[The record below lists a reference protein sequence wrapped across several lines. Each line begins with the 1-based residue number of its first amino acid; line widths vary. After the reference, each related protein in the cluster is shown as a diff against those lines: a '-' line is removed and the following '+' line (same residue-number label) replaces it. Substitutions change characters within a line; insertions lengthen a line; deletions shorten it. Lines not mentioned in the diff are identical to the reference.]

1 MPESVKLSFT
11 LELGNNSMRPSFP
24 KLTTALLLAAVAT
37 VLSEKTVAP
46 EIALWPLT
54 VTWPETESSP
64 DGPFAPGVA
73 STTIEYTLKT
83 ATARQNAMDLRL
95 KFC

>member
-1 MPESVKLSFT
+1 LP
-11 LELGNNSMRPSFP
+11 R
-24 KLTTALLLAAVAT
+24 LTTALLFCAVET

-46 EIALWPLT
+46 EIAFWPFT
-54 VTWPETESSP
+54 VTCPVTDNSPEGPVWPIC
-64 DGPFAPGVA
+64 PGVA

-95 KFC
+95 QVLLIINSPPVK